1 MDELFSC
8 RTCIHNSAQTLVIG
22 RGIGFCLIHK
32 SILRNSSR
40 TTCKYLSRKDLPS
53 FVVDEGVKEHAY
65 EFAMFS
71 SIVDMPT
78 KLPVER
84 AYYSE
89 KHAWLSR
96 SFDALTQNLAH
107 SYKIKPTWVFV
118 QSLAGGNDGRRAV
131 AHSSLVRR
139 YMANCRTWRS
149 SYRFV
154 LALVQELPRTPQF
167 EAEDIIPEAGPDAL
181 QDALWDAF
189 FTRISGIQEYGFH
202 AGVEEL
208 MWATDHLN
216 GALIQFDWGG
226 LKKDLETK
234 STEWTEL
241 IIQRA
246 QSEHVFFPDQQ
257 SDSDDEADTDDFEP
271 SP

>member
-8 RTCIHNSAQTLVIG
+8 RNCIHNAAQTLLIG
-22 RGIGFCLIHK
+22 NGIGFCLFHK
-32 SILRNSSR
+32 SILRDSSR
-40 TTCKYLSRKDLPS
+40 TTCKYLSRKDMPS

-78 KLPVER
+78 MAPVER
-84 AYYSE
+84 ANYSE
-89 KHAWLSR
+89 KHAWLNR

-118 QSLAGGNDGRRAV
+118 ESLAGGSDGRRAL

-149 SYRFV
+149 SYRFI
-154 LALVQELPRTPQF
+154 LALVQELPRTPHF
-167 EAEDIIPEAGPDAL
+167 EPEDMIPEAESDIVQEAV
-181 QDALWDAF
+181 WDVF
-189 FTRISGIQEYGFH
+189 FTRISGVQEYGFH
-202 AGVEEL
+202 AGLEEL

-216 GALIQFDWGG
+216 GALVRF
-226 LKKDLETK
+226 
-234 STEWTEL
+234 EWTEL
-241 IIQRA
+241 RKDLQLKSIEWTEKIITHA
-246 QSEHVFFPDQQ
+246 EKESAFFPDRPWE
-257 SDSDDEADTDDFEP
+257 DDGEDFEP
-271 SP
+271 TP